1 MLRLDSLSPD
11 ELKKL
16 YTRSAYLSQLG
27 TLGMYGV
34 FLYSV
39 IALFFSPWLLLISI
53 PLFAAPYV
61 FMYVRTPAARV
72 YFYIWSI
79 SGIVMFGLTILGLFF
94 SPLSGG
100 VLAVYVI
107 LSIIWLWISIEVLRS
122 AKTDALFGP
131 DYLTHKQIVFARNK
145 CRKNEPF
152 TDEDISKITPN
163 ATLSKICLIIA
174 FIWEGILILGFV
186 GNLFI
191 DSTPPNEYVIQA
203 HQAIEQK
210 KYDEA
215 FRLFQKGAESNSPEA
230 HYGLGMCYINS
241 WGTPQNMAEAAN
253 HLEIAAAKGNQHAQY
268 SLGMIYYYGN
278 GRPQDFSTAA
288 SLLEKS
294 ADQGNK
300 DAQAMLSYKNGK
312 KPDTSRIPF
321 TQRLGMKYEYE
332 TQR

>member
-1 MLRLDSLSPD
+1 MLRLDSLSQD

-27 TLGMYGV
+27 TLGMIGV
-34 FLYSV
+34 ILYS
-39 IALFFSPWLLLISI
+39 IMALIVSPWLLLISI
-53 PLFAAPYV
+53 PLFAVPYV

-79 SGIVMFGLTILGLFF
+79 SGIVTFGLTILGIFC

-100 VLAVYVI
+100 ALVGYVI
-107 LSIIWLWISIEVLRS
+107 GSIIWFWISIEVLKS
-122 AKTDALFGP
+122 AKNDALFGP
-131 DYLTHKQIVFARNK
+131 DYLTHKQIVLARKK
-145 CRKNEPF
+145 CRNNEPF
-152 TDEDISKITPN
+152 TDEDLPKVTPKP
-163 ATLSKICLIIA
+163 TLAKICVVIA
-174 FIWEGILILGFV
+174 FIWEGILILCV
-186 GNLFI
+186 IGNLFI
-191 DSTPPNEYVIQA
+191 DSTPPNEHVIQA

-215 FRLFQKGAESNSPEA
+215 FRLFKKAAESNSSDA

-241 WGTPQNMAEAAN
+241 WGTPQNMTVAAS
-253 HLEIAAAKGNQHAQY
+253 HLEIAAEKGNQHAQY

-278 GRPQDFSTAA
+278 GRSQSFSTAA

-300 DAQAMLSYKNGK
+300 EAQAMLSYKNGR

-321 TQRLGMKYEYE
+321 AQRLGMKYEYE